1 MYDLSGILIQKQTNN
16 NNNKPGDE
24 KGYLTLDLNVVI
36 HKVLLHF
43 MGVKQSASSNF
54 IQEMMFS

>member
-1 MYDLSGILIQKQTNN
+1 MFDLSGILIKKQTN

-24 KGYLTLDLNVVI
+24 KGYLTLDLNVVS

-43 MGVKQSASSNF
+43 MGVKQSASPNF